1 MTSWKI
7 KEPIIIFGLNS
18 GIDQGQTIKL
28 NELERLVEE
37 GTILDH
43 LETEFGDEF
52 MAFSSEEKEEITNE
66 LRNYSN
72 LFEISTARRN
82 YGITENGYLMLSSA
96 LVQLTI

>member
-1 MTSWKI
+1 MTSLK
-7 KEPIIIFGLNS
+7 KKAPIIIFGLNS

-37 GTILDH
+37 GTI
-43 LETEFGDEF
+43 FGDEF